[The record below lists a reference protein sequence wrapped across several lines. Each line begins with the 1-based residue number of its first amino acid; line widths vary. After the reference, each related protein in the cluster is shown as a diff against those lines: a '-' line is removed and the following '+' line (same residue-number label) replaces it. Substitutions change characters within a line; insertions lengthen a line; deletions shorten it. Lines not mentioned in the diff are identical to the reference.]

1 MWVLWVLWFKINVVV
16 LEFGNIEELVEIV
29 NEFKVMMNE
38 NFFMVVMLFFCVIII
53 YSVFTV
59 EFFIKLGGYFDQG
72 EVIEVL

>member
-1 MWVLWVLWFKINVVV
+1 MLWVLWFKINVVV

-59 EFFIKLGGYFDQG
+59 EFFIKLGGYFD
-72 EVIEVL
+72 

>member
-53 YSVFTV
+53 YSVFMV
-59 EFFIKLGGYFDQG
+59 EFFIKLGGYFD
-72 EVIEVL
+72 